1 MGSERHLPFSS
12 VFNFR
17 DLGGYP
23 TAGGRTVRQGV
34 LYRADGLFRLTGED
48 IARFGELNVRSVVDL
63 RRPDELDSDGRVPH
77 SPTVTYH
84 NVCLQLAPWT
94 AADIAD
100 EEMPRYLADRYAEIA
115 EEGARTGAMGTVLR
129 LIADSSRAPVVFH
142 CAAGKDR
149 TGVVAAL
156 VLALLDV
163 PDETIA
169 EDYAASRTAEDRYRV
184 WRSVNQ
190 PDLKPLTG
198 NNPAPA
204 EAMHSFLTEVR
215 ARYGSVVDYTEHAG
229 LTSTHRTALREH
241 LLEHRAGT
249 ADAATR

>member
-23 TAGGRTVRQGV
+23 TASGQPVRQGV

-48 IARFGELNVRSVVDL
+48 ITRFGELNLRSVLDL

-77 SPTVTYH
+77 GPSVTYH
-84 NVCLQLAPWT
+84 NVCLQVAPWT
-94 AADIAD
+94 AAEVGD
-100 EEMPRYLADRYAEIA
+100 EGMPRYLADRYAEIV

-156 VLALLDV
+156 VLALLEV
-163 PDETIA
+163 SDETIA

-184 WRSVNQ
+184 WLSVNR

-204 EAMHSFLTEVR
+204 EAMHSFLTELR

-229 LTSTHRTALREH
+229 LTATHRTALREH
-241 LLEHRAGT
+241 LLERRSGVIRT
-249 ADAATR
+249 ASR